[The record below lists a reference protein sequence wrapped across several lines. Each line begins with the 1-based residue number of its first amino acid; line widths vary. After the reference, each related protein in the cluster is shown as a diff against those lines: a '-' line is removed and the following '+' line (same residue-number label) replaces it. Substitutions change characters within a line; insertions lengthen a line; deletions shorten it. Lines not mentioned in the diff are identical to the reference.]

1 MAAGTVRDRIMTE
14 TARQPPERADPL
26 AAPEAAP
33 PITTTR
39 KALLVDGSDRLFRE
53 LVGNLMTFS
62 QQFQALRAH
71 LAARLGV
78 SEPEYRVFLAVAQLQ
93 GEGGVGVGAV
103 ARHLAV
109 SGAFVTMIAQR
120 LVRTG
125 YVEKRTSPTD
135 RRGVLLRLTAKGSRI
150 MTDFAAEPQA
160 INDELFGSIAGPEF
174 RLLCDIARRL
184 VAGGERALATG
195 RLRALGGAS
204 AADLG
209 GKHAAAA
216 D

>member
-1 MAAGTVRDRIMTE
+1 
-14 TARQPPERADPL
+14 
-26 AAPEAAP
+26 
-33 PITTTR
+33 
-39 KALLVDGSDRLFRE
+39 
-53 LVGNLMTFS
+53 
-62 QQFQALRAH
+62 
-71 LAARLGV
+71 
-78 SEPEYRVFLAVAQLQ
+78 
-93 GEGGVGVGAV
+93 VGVGAV

-125 YVEKRTSPTD
+125 HVEKRASPTD
-135 RRGVLLRLTAKGSRI
+135 RRGVLLRLTAKGTRI
-150 MTDFAAEPQA
+150 MADFAAEPQA
-160 INDELFGSIAGPEF
+160 INDELFGGIARPEF

-184 VAGGERALATG
+184 VVGGERALAVG